1 MGKQEAKEKT
11 VSLQLISEITGK
23 ISTLGENY
31 SEKSNGL
38 QCELFFTKVTSE
50 TTSCIS

>member
-23 ISTLGENY
+23 ISTLRENY
-31 SEKSNGL
+31 NEVEGL
-38 QCELFFTKVTSE
+38 QCDLFFTKVAVE
-50 TTSCIS
+50 TTSRIS